1 MNENNKTKILFL
13 PSDSAGVGHIR
24 SIWIAQEINEK
35 FSDDFYVEI
44 NLSPDFNDMEY
55 FKKFDIIHFHRQLG
69 PYERM
74 DEIFKT
80 LKDAGVI
87 LIMDLDDYWAPPQ
100 THPLYGIAIKEKLA
114 EKITKTLRKSDYVT
128 TTTDIF
134 AKHIMPYNKN
144 VIVMPNG
151 VDISQQMWKDEDT
164 KIDDRVRISVI
175 CGSSH
180 YHDLM
185 LLKSSMKMLHN
196 DESLK
201 GKYQIIMC
209 GYDVRGTVT
218 SIHEDGSQH
227 TRKIEPFETI
237 WNRFEEILTDNYNPN
252 IVSAEYQKWLKRY
265 KNEPYPN
272 ENILNEAYVRR
283 WTLPLTQYGKHYN
296 YCDINLAPLTDNTFN
311 ESKSEL
317 KVIESGMKKKV
328 LIAQDY
334 SIYKE
339 VLTHGETGLLVPKAA
354 NEKGWYVQIKRIIE
368 DKELREKLA
377 KNLHELVKDKYSLV
391 NLTQERIDVYLD
403 MIDKKQLTTKEEL
416 HELIK
421 K

>member
-416 HELIK
+416 HELVK

>member
-1 MNENNKTKILFL
+1 MEDNKKIKILVL
-13 PSDSAGVGHIR
+13 SSDTAGVGHFR
-24 SIWIAQEINEK
+24 SIWIAQMIDEN
-35 FSDDFYVEI
+35 FSEDFYVEI
-44 NLSPDFNDMEY
+44 NPSPDFNDMEY

-114 EKITKTLRKSDYVT
+114 EKITKTLRKADYIT

-134 AKHIMPYNKN
+134 ARYIKPYNKN
-144 VIVMPNG
+144 VFVMPNG
-151 VDISQQMWKDEDT
+151 LDMTQQMWKDEDT
-164 KIDDRVRISVI
+164 KINDRVRISWI
-175 CGSSH
+175 GGSSH
-180 YHDLM
+180 YHDLA
-185 LLKSSMKMLHN
+185 LLKPSMKLLHN
-196 DESLK
+196 DSSLK
-201 GKYQIIMC
+201 NKYQMIMC
-209 GYDVRGTVT
+209 GYDVRGTIT

-227 TRKIEPFETI
+227 TRKISPAETI
-237 WNRFEEILTDNYNPN
+237 WNRFEEIFTDNYNPN

-296 YCDINLAPLTDNTFN
+296 YCDINLAPLEDNTFN
-311 ESKSEL
+311 EVKSEL
-317 KVIESGMKKKV
+317 KLIESGMKKKV

-339 VLTHGETGLLVPKAA
+339 MLTHGETGLLVSKAA
-354 NEKGWYVQIKRIIE
+354 NEKGWYIQIKRVIE

-377 KNLHELVKDKYSLV
+377 KNLHEFVKDKYSLV
-391 NLTQERIDVYLD
+391 NLTQERINVYLD